1 MGLACCQKLLR
12 LSAWEAF
19 VEGKLWE
26 AYIACGGTS
35 MHVVVF
41 THTQIRGLHFGVRV
55 QMVDLA
61 METQKTRFVPL
72 SFITQVYHECETM
85 DWFM

>member
-1 MGLACCQKLLR
+1 MGSLHCMW
-12 LSAWEAF
+12 S
-19 VEGKLWE
+19 
-26 AYIACGGTS
+26 TS
-35 MHVVVF
+35 MRVVVF

-61 METQKTRFVPL
+61 METQKTGFVPL
-72 SFITQVYHECETM
+72 LFITQVYHECETM